1 MDVATTVS
9 RFKKKPK
16 PQAKTIVFRLDIL
29 IRLST
34 LLLIAAVLCLS
45 VHVARY
51 ALADFYYGRAKTAYN
66 RLDLSQLNYAYELN
80 NLVEDVNRSL
90 RFRRNSADA
99 LDFKAN
105 LLYQSWWLSPD
116 GQYLQVS
123 QLLQNALLLH
133 EEAQAHRKGWAFSA
147 ARMALIYSHQ
157 AELDSNF
164 HRWFIESHRLGLYET
179 TIARSLMVVGL
190 QNWEKLSESQQSLTM
205 DFIRASIEQKANSAQ
220 AMVILLDGYQ
230 LRQEACEAL
239 PNTPR
244 KIAVCKD
251 IS

>member
-1 MDVATTVS
+1 M
-9 RFKKKPK
+9 RN
-16 PQAKTIVFRLDIL
+16 RLGIL
-29 IRLST
+29 LFVTT
-34 LLLIAAVLCLS
+34 LLLISLSAAK
-45 VHVARY
+45 Y
-51 ALADFYYGRAKTAYN
+51 ALADFHYQRAKTTYDH
-66 RLDLSQLNYAYELN
+66 LDIAKLKYARELDEIVDT
-80 NLVEDVNRSL
+80 LDKSL

-116 GQYLQVS
+116 GQYLQDS

-133 EEAQAHRKGWAFSA
+133 EEAQAHRKSWVFSA

-164 HRWFIESHRLGLYET
+164 HRWFIESYRLGLYET

-190 QNWEKLSESQQSLTM
+190 QNWEKLLESQQSLTM

-244 KIAVCKD
+244 KIAVCKE

>member
-1 MDVATTVS
+1 MRNRLAKVS
-9 RFKKKPK
+9 FV
-16 PQAKTIVFRLDIL
+16 I
-29 IRLST
+29 T
-34 LLLIAAVLCLS
+34 LLLISLSAAK
-45 VHVARY
+45 Y
-51 ALADFYYGRAKTAYN
+51 AIADFHYQRAKASYDY
-66 RLDLSQLNYAYELN
+66 LDIAKLKYARELN
-80 NLVEDVNRSL
+80 EIVDTLDQSL

-116 GQYLQVS
+116 GQYLQDS

-133 EEAQAHRKGWAFSA
+133 EEAQAHRKSWAFSA

-164 HRWFIESHRLGLYET
+164 HQWFIESHRLGLYET
-179 TIARSLMVVGL
+179 TIARSLMVVGM
-190 QNWEKLSESQQSLTM
+190 QNWAKLSESQQSLTM

-230 LRQEACEAL
+230 LRKEACEAL

-244 KIAVCKD
+244 KIAVCKE